1 MKVEEL
7 RIGNWY
13 HWYAE
18 GKNYEY
24 QVKGIDLV
32 WNWENFQEIPLTE
45 EWLVKFGFEFT
56 DWLGDWLGSWD
67 LKDGCF
73 GLLKNA
79 NGTFIFESKSGT
91 SEIHFVHQL
100 QNLYFALKGEELT
113 VK

>member
-13 HWYAE
+13 HWYSE

-24 QVKGIDLV
+24 QVDWVDLIH
-32 WNWENFQEIPLTE
+32 NWENFQEIPLTE
-45 EWLVKFGFEFT
+45 EWLVKFGFEFS

-73 GLLKNA
+73 GLLKTA
-79 NGTFIFESKSGT
+79 NGTFIFESKSGNP
-91 SEIHFVHQL
+91 EIHFVHQL